1 MCLIACA
8 VGVHPDFPLIVA
20 ANRDEFHARP
30 TAAAAPWAGAPQVIG
45 GRDLAAGGSWMAV
58 SGHQRLA
65 AVTNVRRMT
74 EPDPAAPSRGALVAN
89 FVTATQPAT
98 AFVDAL
104 LPDAHRYAGFNLLL
118 WEGGTLHYVGNWP
131 TPIHRVLTPGVY
143 GVSNAALDTPW
154 PKLQQL
160 RRAMAQVVAQRG
172 PPDALFTVLSDRTP
186 AADAE
191 LPDTG
196 AGIELERFLSPPF
209 ISDARY
215 GTRASTLVTV
225 DAAGCTRLEERRFGP
240 NGKPDGIS
248 RLKTGP

>member
-8 VGVHPDFPLIVA
+8 FGVHPDFPLIVA

-30 TAAAAPWAGAPQVIG
+30 TAAAAPWVDAPQVVG

-58 SGHQRLA
+58 SGRQRLA
-65 AVTNVRRMT
+65 AVTNVRRMAD
-74 EPDPAAPSRGALVAN
+74 PDPAAPSRGALVAN
-89 FVTATQPAT
+89 FVTAARPAA

-118 WEGGTLHYVGNWP
+118 WADNALHYVGNWP
-131 TPIHRVLTPGVY
+131 TPTHRVLVPGVY
-143 GVSNAALDTPW
+143 GLSNATLDTPW
-154 PKLQQL
+154 PKLQRL

-172 PPDALFTVLSDRTP
+172 PPETLFTVLADRTP

-196 AGIELERFLSPPF
+196 VGTEVERFLSPPF
-209 ISDARY
+209 ISDVRY

-225 DAAGCTRLEERRFGP
+225 DAAGRTRLEERRFGP
-240 NGKPDGIS
+240 SGKPDGVTCLEIA
-248 RLKTGP
+248 P